1 MGVNPTAAAALKTF
15 KQRHSPPPQ
24 VVDITRKQLAP
35 RRAVSCGRPGSGAV
49 MTPTICSICSDAD
62 ITLAT
67 QTHGLRSRRRAFTD
81 VVPANRT
88 ELKETLWMD
97 RDSICLRNP
106 TETGLTIKQR
116 RLMMLSSPSLNL
128 LACWPS

>member
-1 MGVNPTAAAALKTF
+1 
-15 KQRHSPPPQ
+15 
-24 VVDITRKQLAP
+24 
-35 RRAVSCGRPGSGAV
+35 